1 MTERELLSGLIKEY
15 CAELDAAGASAY
27 DDYVFSKKY
36 MRRKRQAIKISK
48 GHHGNIIRRSTL
60 FIIAAAILL
69 AGCGIAYALE
79 PIRSFFVESSDNGTK
94 LTPDSDTVE
103 HKSRREQ
110 MADEYVIDVPDS
122 YELDKEDYAQG
133 YTHFGR
139 TYRND
144 SDVIYFDQ
152 YRNDVFETYYPP
164 ETKFISKTD
173 RDGKEVLVARS
184 EHYTELYWNTGK
196 YTLKLGGS
204 LTEEELW
211 EIYYTARVKN

>member
-1 MTERELLSGLIKEY
+1 
-15 CAELDAAGASAY
+15 
-27 DDYVFSKKY
+27 